1 MERKEMRKTKRA
13 GLLALVLWVCLLL
26 LPGVPVLAQDLT
38 LNMSDNTYAAT
49 INSDGTV
56 DIVQDLTFYV
66 EPGSVP
72 LDYVD
77 VGLPNDTYDLSQVSA
92 SLDGVPLTGISR
104 SSSIPH
110 GVKVVL
116 DPMIQPGQSGT
127 LHVQA
132 NVRDVLYQDT
142 SDETYASINLSPTYF
157 DSQYM
162 TGSGRLEVQLH
173 FPTGVTPEEPRWHDQ
188 EPTEKYY
195 QDDRAV
201 YAWIAEND
209 SGSQQHTFGASFP
222 KSYVP
227 ADVVQK
233 PPSFHINLGS
243 ICSSP
248 GWICGLIFLGWAG
261 FTALGAVSKR
271 KRKLDYL
278 PPQVAVEGT
287 GIKRGLTAVEAAVL
301 LEAPLNKVLIMI
313 LFGLVKKGALT
324 VEEEKPLKVKAADPL
339 QADVK
344 LWDYEQSFLGAI
356 KPDGLMDE
364 KKLHDM
370 IITLIGDVNK
380 KLTGFSRKETQAY
393 YKDIAARAWKEVEA
407 AATPEVLGQAW
418 SDGLEWTMLDDDWDH
433 HTQRVFQD
441 RPVVL
446 PTWWWGYRP
455 WATAAGVPAPV
466 HGPAAAGGGS
476 IPVTLPTL
484 PGAAFANSVVRG
496 VENAA
501 NSVVSSVERFT
512 GGVSD
517 KTNPPPKT
525 TSSGTKSYGGGK
537 SCACACACACAG
549 CACAC
554 AGGGR

>member
-1 MERKEMRKTKRA
+1 MFQPKRA
-13 GLLALVLWVCLLL
+13 GLLALVLLVCLILS
-26 LPGVPVLAQDLT
+26 PGVPVLAQDLT
-38 LNMSDNTYAAT
+38 LNMSDNTYAAY
-49 INSDGTV
+49 INEDGTV

-104 SSSIPH
+104 SSNIPH

-116 DPMIQPGQSGT
+116 DPMIQPGESGT
-127 LHVQA
+127 LHVEA
-132 NVRDVLYQDT
+132 TVRDALYQDS
-142 SDETYASINLSPTYF
+142 SDENYASINLSPTWF
-157 DSQYM
+157 DSQYL

-173 FPTGVTPEEPRWHDQ
+173 FPTGITPEEPRWHDQ

-201 YAWIAEND
+201 YAWIEEND
-209 SGSQQHTFGASFP
+209 SGSQERQFGASFP

-233 PPSFHINLGS
+233 PPSFNLNLGS
-243 ICSSP
+243 VCSSP
-248 GWICGLIFLGWAG
+248 GWICGLIFVGWAG
-261 FTALGAVSKR
+261 LTALGSLAKR
-271 KRKLDYL
+271 KKKLDYL
-278 PPQVAVEGT
+278 PPQLAVEGT

-313 LFGLVKKGALT
+313 LFGLVKKGILT
-324 VEEEKPLKVKAADPL
+324 VEEEKPLKVKVADPL
-339 QADVK
+339 PAEVK
-344 LWDYEQSFLGAI
+344 LWEYEQSFLGAI
-356 KPDGLMDE
+356 KPEGLVDE
-364 KKLHDM
+364 EKLHDL
-370 IITLIGDVNK
+370 IIALIGDVNK
-380 KLTGFSRKETQAY
+380 KLTGFSRKESTVY

-418 SDGLEWTMLDDDWDH
+418 SEGLEWTMLDDDWDH
-433 HTQRVFQD
+433 HTERVFED

-455 WATAAGVPAPV
+455 WATAAGVPAPAHV
-466 HGPAAAGGGS
+466 PSPAGGGPS

-484 PGAAFANSVVRG
+484 PGATFANSVVRG
-496 VENAA
+496 ISNAA
-501 NSVVSSVERFT
+501 NSVVTSVERFT
-512 GGVSD
+512 GGVSQ
-517 KTNPPPKT
+517 KTNPPQK
-525 TSSGTKSYGGGK
+525 TSSSSRSSYGGGH

>member
-1 MERKEMRKTKRA
+1 MFKRKRASLLAVVLLA
-13 GLLALVLWVCLLL
+13 GLLLGLRA
-26 LPGVPVLAQDLT
+26 PSVLAKDLT
-38 LNMSDNTYAAT
+38 LNLSNNTYAAY

-56 DIVQDLTFYV
+56 DIVQDLTFAV
-66 EPGSVP
+66 DATSVP

-77 VGLPNDTYDLSQVSA
+77 VGLPNDTYDLSQVKA

-104 SSSIPH
+104 SSNLPH
-110 GVKVVL
+110 GLKVVL
-116 DPMIQPGQSGT
+116 DPMIQPGRSGT
-127 LHVQA
+127 LHVEA
-132 NVRDVLYQDT
+132 AVRNVLYQD
-142 SDETYASINLSPTYF
+142 SKDANYASLELSPTWF
-157 DSQYM
+157 DSQFM
-162 TGSGRLEVQLH
+162 RGTGRLECQFH

-188 EPTEKYY
+188 EPTDKYF
-195 QDDRAV
+195 QEDRAV
-201 YAWIAEND
+201 YAWIVEND
-209 SGSQQHTFGASFP
+209 SGSQEHKFGASFP
-222 KSYVP
+222 KTYVP
-227 ADVVQK
+227 AEVVQK
-233 PPSFHINLGS
+233 PPSFNINLGS

-248 GWICGLIFLGWAG
+248 GWICGLIFVGWGAL
-261 FTALGAVSKR
+261 TALGAMAKR

-278 PPQVAVEGT
+278 PPQLAVEGT

-313 LFGLVKKGALT
+313 LFGLVKKSILT
-324 VEEEKPLKVKAADPL
+324 VEAEKPLKVKAAGPL
-339 QADVK
+339 PPGLQ
-344 LWDYEQSFLGAI
+344 LWAYEQTFLGAI
-356 KPDGLMDE
+356 KADGSLDE
-364 KKLHDM
+364 EKLHEM

-380 KLTGFSRKETQAY
+380 KLAGFSRKETQVY

-446 PTWWWGYRP
+446 PVWWWGYRP
-455 WATAAGVPAPV
+455 WVAASGVPS
-466 HGPAAAGGGS
+466 PAHVPSPAGGG

-484 PGAAFANSVVRG
+484 PGADFANSVVRG

-501 NSVVSSVERFT
+501 NSVVTSVERFT
-512 GGVSD
+512 GKVVQT
-517 KTNPPPKT
+517 TNPPPKT
-525 TSSGTKSYGGGK
+525 SSSSTKSYGGGGH
-537 SCACACACACAG
+537 SCVCACACACAG